1 MFYNRWC
8 NSIPRAQVQGA
19 SCGSWGCFEKTGFLV
34 NCQKYKIRQ
43 LRELKI
49 GFCHKQFGKPPKNPV
64 EFSPQPILFSK
75 RAIFFIKMHH
85 SFICSLLACSLTSVA
100 RRPRAEPGLPQPS
113 FLISPHSTGAYFKNK
128 DRESYYKELSDL
140 STLFLTEITRLRA
153 EFECKQWFQG
163 WWM

>member
-49 GFCHKQFGKPPKNPV
+49 GFCHKQFGKTTKEPCRILTPTHSFFKKGNIFHKNASFIYLLAARLLTDISGQKTKGRTWPA
-64 EFSPQPILFSK
+64 PALFSH
-75 RAIFFIKMHH
+75 FS
-85 SFICSLLACSLTSVA
+85 SFHWC
-100 RRPRAEPGLPQPS
+100 
-113 FLISPHSTGAYFKNK
+113 
-128 DRESYYKELSDL
+128 
-140 STLFLTEITRLRA
+140 LF
-153 EFECKQWFQG
+153 
-163 WWM
+163 